1 MGDSVCLD
9 GMYPFCATVVK
20 VFGKHTLGNQMLETQ
35 LVSWLLDLKEAS
47 LRCLDASI
55 ISCIINVL
63 LERPMSYMKLYHH
76 IISGFESLSLTWRDP
91 TMTSTCC
98 KKCSLLFARFGEANT
113 LDCNFEISV
122 HQYNNGYDLP

>member
-1 MGDSVCLD
+1 
-9 GMYPFCATVVK
+9 
-20 VFGKHTLGNQMLETQ
+20 
-35 LVSWLLDLKEAS
+35 
-47 LRCLDASI
+47 
-55 ISCIINVL
+55 
-63 LERPMSYMKLYHH
+63 MSYMKLYHH